1 MDPSGESRP
10 PSSEGAAPLRSDV
23 PSATRMYN
31 YYLGGRDNYAAD
43 RDAVEGLLVTH
54 PQAVEVVRNNRNFLS
69 RAVWFMAEAGVDQFI
84 DVGAGIPTEPFV
96 HDLARAHQPDA
107 RVVYVDNDPV
117 VLTHARALLAADAGV
132 GVVGADMHEPEA
144 ILDAAVTRDL
154 IDFSRPV
161 GLVFVAVLEFSPGDE
176 PFRILRAFRDRL
188 APGSFL
194 TASHLST
201 EGIEAHDVAA
211 VKAAYSTTPS
221 GIEMRDRAYVTALF
235 EGFDVVEPGL
245 VRVEQWRG
253 FARATYGTFVGGVG
267 RLAPAGGSPAP

>member
-1 MDPSGESRP
+1 
-10 PSSEGAAPLRSDV
+10 
-23 PSATRMYN
+23 
-31 YYLGGRDNYAAD
+31 
-43 RDAVEGLLVTH
+43 
-54 PQAVEVVRNNRNFLS
+54 
-69 RAVWFMAEAGVDQFI
+69 
-84 DVGAGIPTEPFV
+84 
-96 HDLARAHQPDA
+96 
-107 RVVYVDNDPV
+107 
-117 VLTHARALLAADAGV
+117 
-132 GVVGADMHEPEA
+132 MHEPEA

-221 GIEMRDRAYVTALF
+221 GIEMRDGDYVAALF

-253 FARATYGTFVGGVG
+253 FGRATYGTFVGGVG
-267 RLAPAGGSPAP
+267 RLDRAGGPSVP